1 MYFVCGQE
9 LSAFFIVKEFF
20 MKRRSRFLA
29 HSALI
34 AALYA
39 VLCYF
44 QNLLIPNSASWA
56 IQLRAAEA
64 LCILAFFTPA
74 AIPGLGIGCL
84 LFNLSFAG
92 ALPLDFLVG
101 TLASVLSAVAMY
113 LLRNVKWRKLPV
125 LGLLMP
131 GIFNAF
137 LVGWEL
143 TVYIGNPF
151 WLNALYVALGEWIVL
166 LTLGSALYAAFR
178 VRKLDSRLFG

>member
-1 MYFVCGQE
+1 MR
-9 LSAFFIVKEFF
+9 
-20 MKRRSRFLA
+20 RRSHFLA
-29 HSALI
+29 HSAII

-39 VLCYF
+39 VLCHF
-44 QNLLIPNSASWA
+44 QNLLLPGSATWA
-56 IQLRAAEA
+56 IQMRAAEA

-101 TLASVLSAVAMY
+101 TLASVLAGAAMY
-113 LLRNVKWRKLPV
+113 LIRNLKWRELPV

-131 GIFNAF
+131 GICNAF

-143 TVYIGNPF
+143 TVYIGGAF

-166 LTLGSALYAAFR
+166 LTLGTALYAAI
-178 VRKLDSRLFG
+178 RKRGLDTRLFS

>member
-1 MYFVCGQE
+1 MR
-9 LSAFFIVKEFF
+9 
-20 MKRRSRFLA
+20 KRSHFLA
-29 HSALI
+29 HSAII

-44 QNLLIPNSASWA
+44 QNLILPNSTSWA

-64 LCILAFFTPA
+64 LCVLAFFTPA
-74 AIPGLGIGCL
+74 AIAGLGIGCL

-101 TLASVLSAVAMY
+101 TLASVLSAASMY
-113 LLRNVKWRKLPV
+113 LCRNIKFKSLPV

-131 GIFNAF
+131 GIWNAF

-143 TVYIGNPF
+143 TVYIGNAF

-166 LTLGSALYAAFR
+166 LTLGSALYTAIR
-178 VRKLDSRLFG
+178 NRGLDTRLFQ

>member
-1 MYFVCGQE
+1 M
-9 LSAFFIVKEFF
+9 
-20 MKRRSRFLA
+20 RNRSRFLA
-29 HSALI
+29 HSAII

-39 VLCYF
+39 VLCYL
-44 QNLLIPNSASWA
+44 QNFLLPGSASWA
-56 IQLRAAEA
+56 IQMRAAEA
-64 LCILAFFTPA
+64 LSILAFFTPA

-101 TLASVLSAVAMY
+101 TLASVLAAGSMY
-113 LLRNVKWRKLPV
+113 LTRSIRWGKLPV

-143 TVYIGNPF
+143 TVYIGGGF

-166 LTLGSALYAAFR
+166 LTLGSALYLAIRAR
-178 VRKLDSRLFG
+178 GLDNRLFG